1 MEFCIL
7 RGESKLGLKCSTS
20 LFYSKGRVDMV
31 KSIIVRAVVPFIVL
45 FFLLGYMYPFS
56 SISVA
61 KSIAYEPDQV
71 FVKEYVHSLKD
82 LDKIRTFKDEDTRLA
97 VNMMIKELHT
107 KWLTNDSS
115 LNMDRSELNAQIIQ
129 LTHIYDQLLKLRT
142 KHAQHYDEN
151 TNAFLFLLIEDTDEL
166 KKQLMDIRDTA
177 FSSRSDLQR
186 AVGNAHMGFAQYL
199 NRTISFY
206 ECYDAMK

>member
-1 MEFCIL
+1 
-7 RGESKLGLKCSTS
+7 
-20 LFYSKGRVDMV
+20 MV

-45 FFLLGYMYPFS
+45 CFLLGYMYPFS

-97 VNMMIKELHT
+97 VNMMIKELHA
-107 KWLTNDSS
+107 KWVTSASS
-115 LNMDRSELNAQIIQ
+115 LNMGKSELNAQIIQ

-142 KHAQHYDEN
+142 KHAQNYDEN
-151 TNAFLFLLIEDTDEL
+151 TNAFLFLLIEDTDAL
-166 KKQLMDIRDTA
+166 KNQLMDIRDTA
-177 FSSRSDLQR
+177 FSSRSELQR
-186 AVGNAHMGFAQYL
+186 ALGNAHMGFAQYL

-206 ECYDAMK
+206 ECYDEMK